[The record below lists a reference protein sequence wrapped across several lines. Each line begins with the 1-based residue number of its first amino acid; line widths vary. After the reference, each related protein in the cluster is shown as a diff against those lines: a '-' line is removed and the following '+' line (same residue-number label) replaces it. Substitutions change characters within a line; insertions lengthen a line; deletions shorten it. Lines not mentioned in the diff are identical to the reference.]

1 MGAGAPNFDLIHSP
15 FPVGRY
21 TDCLVCLKDKRQ
33 KRLIMTQFNLNEYTV
48 SECKFRSSVQ
58 QCRSRVLSLE
68 SASQLLKCYVEMVHS
83 RVYTIK
89 KRIQETRT
97 WPAEA

>member
-48 SECKFRSSVQ
+48 SECKFRGSVQ
-58 QCRSRVLSLE
+58 QCLVRVLSLE
-68 SASQLLKCYVEMVHS
+68 SASQLSKCYVEMVHS
-83 RVYTIK
+83 RV
-89 KRIQETRT
+89 
-97 WPAEA
+97 

>member
-1 MGAGAPNFDLIHSP
+1 MDKIEVRGARTHNLKNINLVIPRDKLIVVTGLSGSGKSSLAFDTLYAE
-15 FPVGRY
+15 GQR
-21 TDCLVCLKDKRQ
+21 R
-33 KRLIMTQFNLNEYTV
+33 
-48 SECKFRSSVQ
+48 
-58 QCRSRVLSLE
+58 
-68 SASQLLKCYVEMVHS
+68 YVEMVHS

>member
-1 MGAGAPNFDLIHSP
+1 MS
-15 FPVGRY
+15 Y
-21 TDCLVCLKDKRQ
+21 
-33 KRLIMTQFNLNEYTV
+33 
-48 SECKFRSSVQ
+48 
-58 QCRSRVLSLE
+58 RVLSLE

>member
-1 MGAGAPNFDLIHSP
+1 FDLIHSP

-33 KRLIMTQFNLNEYTV
+33 KRLIMTQLNLSGYTV
-48 SECKFRSSVQ
+48 
-58 QCRSRVLSLE
+58 LE
-68 SASQLLKCYVEMVHS
+68 WRCSKKVKNCIAAGCFLELASQLSNCPFVMLEFP
-83 RVYTIK
+83 VYTYT
-89 KRIQETRT
+89 KRIIQEIRS